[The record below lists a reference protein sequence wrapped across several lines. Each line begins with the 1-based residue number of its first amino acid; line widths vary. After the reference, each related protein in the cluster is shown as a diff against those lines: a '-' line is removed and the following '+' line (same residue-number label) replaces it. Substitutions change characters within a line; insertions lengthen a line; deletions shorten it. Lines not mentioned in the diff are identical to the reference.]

1 MSWAIDGKHIRIK
14 APPDSGSD
22 YYNYKGFFSVV
33 LLAVVNAHSKFI
45 YIDVG
50 GNGRASDTIIFKNT
64 DLYHALKSGSLN
76 IPPPKELKGQ
86 LNKTPYFFIGDNIF
100 GLDTHMMKGF
110 NRNVSLTTAQEVFNY
125 RLSRARLNAET
136 SFGRLVA
143 RFRIF
148 HRPIEVSLNTCDIIV
163 KTCCVLHNYLSQDTS
178 AAPDP
183 NRDQTPDRLP
193 QTITPL
199 SQQEMS
205 SYKNS
210 CKYRDNLCKYCVTDG
225 DVPYQWSKIIKTKT
239 Q

>member
-1 MSWAIDGKHIRIK
+1 
-14 APPDSGSD
+14 
-22 YYNYKGFFSVV
+22 
-33 LLAVVNAHSKFI
+33 
-45 YIDVG
+45 
-50 GNGRASDTIIFKNT
+50 
-64 DLYHALKSGSLN
+64 
-76 IPPPKELKGQ
+76 
-86 LNKTPYFFIGDNIF
+86 
-100 GLDTHMMKGF
+100 MMKAF

-148 HRPIEVSLNTCDIIV
+148 HRPIEVSLNTCDVIV

-225 DVPYQWSKIIKTKT
+225 EVPYQWSKIIKKKLNISFIFFFFNNYYVFFYWLSNIRFVVKNVCVEKRNAQQITYHFGWKLIK
-239 Q
+239 